1 MNAGP
6 QLPQTAQTAQTAV
19 PTVRGIA
26 ELRAVVAD
34 WRRGGHSVGLVP
46 TMGALHDG
54 HLALIR
60 QSRADCG
67 RTVASLFVNPT
78 QFNDPKDLRAYPRD
92 EAGDAAKF
100 AAARTD
106 LLYAPAAEEVYPA
119 GFATQVRVAGLGNC
133 LCGATRP
140 GHLEGVATVVAKL
153 LNQVRPDI
161 AYFGEKDFQQLLII
175 RRMAADLDLDV
186 TIAGVPTVREP
197 DGLALSSRNLLLT
210 PDQRRAAPA
219 LHRAL
224 EAAAAELAGG
234 ATTVGPEIE
243 AVGPE
248 IEAAGP
254 AIETARAAILA
265 AGFAGIDYLELR
277 AEADLAALE
286 RADRP
291 ARLFVAAWLGQVRLI
306 DNAAVARRAD

>member
-1 MNAGP
+1 MSAGP
-6 QLPQTAQTAQTAV
+6 PLPQTDQTALPTGLA
-19 PTVRGIA
+19 TVRRIA
-26 ELRAVVAD
+26 ELRAAVAD
-34 WRRGGHSVGLVP
+34 WRRSGHGVGLVP
-46 TMGALHDG
+46 TMGALHPG

-60 QSRADCG
+60 QSRADCD

-92 EAGDAAKF
+92 EASDAAEF
-100 AAARTD
+100 AAAGTD
-106 LLYAPAAEEVYPA
+106 LLFAPAPAEVYPE
-119 GFATQVRVAGLGNC
+119 GFATKVQVAGLGDC

-140 GHLEGVATVVAKL
+140 GHMEGVATVVAKL

-161 AYFGEKDFQQLLII
+161 AYFGEKDFQQLQII

-234 ATTVGPEIE
+234 A
-243 AVGPE
+243 A
-248 IEAAGP
+248 AAGP
-254 AIETARAAILA
+254 AIESARAAILA

-306 DNAAVARRAD
+306 DNVAVPRRAE

>member
-6 QLPQTAQTAQTAV
+6 QLPQTDQIDQTAQTAV

-92 EAGDAAKF
+92 EASDAAMF
-100 AAARTD
+100 AAAGTD
-106 LLYAPAAEEVYPA
+106 LLFAPAAEEVYPE
-119 GFATQVRVAGLGNC
+119 GFATQVRVAGLGDC

-140 GHLEGVATVVAKL
+140 GHMEGVATVVAKL

-161 AYFGEKDFQQLLII
+161 AYFGEKDFQQLQII
-175 RRMAADLDLDV
+175 RRMAADLDLEV
-186 TIAGVPTVREP
+186 TIAGVATVREP

-224 EAAAAELAGG
+224 EAAAELAGG
-234 ATTVGPEIE
+234 AATV
-243 AVGPE
+243 
-248 IEAAGP
+248 GP
-254 AIETARAAILA
+254 AIEAARAAILA
-265 AGFAGIDYLELR
+265 AGFSGIDYLELR

-306 DNAAVARRAD
+306 DNVAVARRAD

>member
-1 MNAGP
+1 
-6 QLPQTAQTAQTAV
+6 
-19 PTVRGIA
+19 
-26 ELRAVVAD
+26 
-34 WRRGGHSVGLVP
+34 
-46 TMGALHDG
+46 
-54 HLALIR
+54 
-60 QSRADCG
+60 
-67 RTVASLFVNPT
+67 
-78 QFNDPKDLRAYPRD
+78 
-92 EAGDAAKF
+92 
-100 AAARTD
+100 
-106 LLYAPAAEEVYPA
+106 
-119 GFATQVRVAGLGNC
+119 
-133 LCGATRP
+133 
-140 GHLEGVATVVAKL
+140 VATVVAKL

-248 IEAAGP
+248 IEAVGPEIEAAGP
-254 AIETARAAILA
+254 VIETARAAILA

-306 DNAAVARRAD
+306 DNVAVARRAD